1 MMLLIISTI
10 TFLVGIFIC
19 LDAGSV
25 RGTTIGYF
33 MTITSGLFICAA
45 LLFFGFMEQKEINY
59 EKLLQS
65 FI

>member
-33 MTITSGLFICAA
+33 MTITSGLFIGAA
-45 LLFFGFMEQKEINY
+45 LLFFGFMK
-59 EKLLQS
+59 
-65 FI
+65 

>member
-33 MTITSGLFICAA
+33 MTITSGLFIGAA
-45 LLFFGFMEQKEINY
+45 LLFFGFMEQEEINY
-59 EKLLQS
+59 EKN
-65 FI
+65 